1 MDIYSFI
8 NSRDVEEHC
17 RSLKHEFSAIE
28 TAFIVYQSKKHTIRE
43 KHDAYREIIVS
54 MPDTEVQKRFNCPY
68 YSSLHSVLREC
79 LHCEH
84 EYSGFEFFD
93 GLWIEVPTPFAVG
106 DILTANPDSANID
119 SAYENAPFVL
129 TDICYWDTGG
139 KYYKHL
145 HEQADCTDMTASGLF
160 LDEGGRIYSECMHAY
175 QDLEYYRG
183 ELNGY
188 KRILTAVSNHTKG
201 EISTDLLLNAYRYIL
216 DDEKLNTSKEFL
228 GLFSDE
234 RLALAGLEMEK

>member
-28 TAFIVYQSKKHTIRE
+28 TAFIVYQSKKRNLRE
-43 KHDAYREIIVS
+43 KHDAYREIIAS

-68 YSSLHSVLREC
+68 HNSLHSVLRER

-93 GLWIEVPTPFAVG
+93 GLWIEVPTPFAIG
-106 DILTANPDSANID
+106 DIVVNSDYTESDESGFCNG
-119 SAYENAPFVL
+119 PFVL
-129 TDICYWDTGG
+129 ISICYWNAN
-139 KYYKHL
+139 KKHL
-145 HEQADCTDMTASGLF
+145 QNLEKRADITDMTASGLF

-234 RLALAGLEMEK
+234 GLALAGLEMEK

>member
-1 MDIYSFI
+1 M
-8 NSRDVEEHC
+8 
-17 RSLKHEFSAIE
+17 
-28 TAFIVYQSKKHTIRE
+28 
-43 KHDAYREIIVS
+43 VS
-54 MPDTEVQKRFNCPY
+54 
-68 YSSLHSVLREC
+68 
-79 LHCEH
+79 
-84 EYSGFEFFD
+84 
-93 GLWIEVPTPFAVG
+93 
-106 DILTANPDSANID
+106 
-119 SAYENAPFVL
+119 
-129 TDICYWDTGG
+129 
-139 KYYKHL
+139 
-145 HEQADCTDMTASGLF
+145 
-160 LDEGGRIYSECMHAY
+160 AY

>member
-8 NSRDVEEHC
+8 NSRDVAEHC
-17 RSLKHEFSAIE
+17 RSINHQFSATE
-28 TAFIVYQSKKHTIRE
+28 AALIVYRSEKHNLRE
-43 KHDAYREIIVS
+43 KHDAYREIIAS
-54 MPDTEVQKRFNCPY
+54 MPDTEVQRRFNCPHY
-68 YSSLHSVLREC
+68 DSLHSVLREC
-79 LHCEH
+79 LQCEH

-93 GLWIEVPTPFAVG
+93 GLWIEIPTPFVAG
-106 DILTANPDSANID
+106 DIVVSSDYTESDESGFCNG
-119 SAYENAPFVL
+119 PFVL
-129 TDICYWDTGG
+129 ISICYWNAT
-139 KYYKHL
+139 KKHL
-145 HEQADCTDMTASGLF
+145 QNLRKRADITDMTAYGYWLG
-160 LDEGGRIYSECMHAY
+160 EVGCIYAECMHAY

-183 ELNGY
+183 ELDGY

-234 RLALAGLEMEK
+234 GLALAGLEMEK